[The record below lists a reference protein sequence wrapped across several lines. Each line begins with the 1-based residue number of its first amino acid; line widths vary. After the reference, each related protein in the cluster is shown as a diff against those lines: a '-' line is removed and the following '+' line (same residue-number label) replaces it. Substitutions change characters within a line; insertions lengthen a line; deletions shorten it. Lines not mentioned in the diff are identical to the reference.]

1 MKRILIFTLTTVFL
15 IIAAAVVLPIIYKDD
30 VVKIVKQ
37 EINKNVN
44 AEVDFSSV
52 SLSLFR
58 SFPHF
63 SLGLQDLTVTGEDIF
78 QYDTLAQV
86 PRFHATI
93 DLMSVVGSGPL
104 KVVNITLR
112 EPKIKVV
119 VLEDGSANYNIVPE
133 SDEMPGEEPSAPQS
147 DEVVMTMQKV
157 NIVDA
162 DISYDDATIPVRVEA
177 RNLDHVL
184 KGDLTQTS
192 TLLNTFTSTTDVS
205 VTYDEVQ
212 YLTGAEAEIDA
223 NINVDFNTMRF
234 DFADNLLRVNAI
246 PLKAEGFFQMLD
258 DGYDMDIVFNSRTDS
273 FKPLLSMVPAIY
285 TESFETIETDG
296 KLTFRG
302 WVRGKYDD
310 NSMPGYRVDLIVEE
324 GMFKYP
330 ELPSKVEDIEIR
342 AFINNPSGVTDELD
356 LKVENFSMLM
366 AGSQFN
372 SSLEM
377 KTPISD
383 PEINSR
389 LSGTIDLSK
398 LQDVYPLERGM
409 KLAGK
414 VSLDANLG
422 GKMSA
427 LEEER
432 YRDFKALGYV
442 LLENIRYSDSEYDL
456 DVKRGQFNLSPE
468 YIDMAAL
475 EMEFGNS
482 DLKADGKLVNAL
494 SYFLYNGTINGQLNL
509 QSERLDINELMPESE
524 GETSGEPEEAIE
536 AVVVPERVDFT
547 LNTSVEQLLYSNLV
561 LSDVAGKVTVRDQK
575 IVLDELST
583 STLDGSMMLSGS
595 YAYDGEGE
603 PEVAL
608 NYNLKE
614 VSVNKTAVA
623 FTAFSQYA
631 PIAKKANGE
640 VSTSFSLSTKLDN
653 TMQPLFETLNS
664 SGKFSADVLSF
675 GDVNTLQKLGNTL
688 KVNEL
693 KNPRIEDFNIDF
705 EISNGKLFVRPFDM
719 QLNGMKA
726 TLGGSTGLDQS
737 IDYNLKLDIPRSKLG
752 SDVNNLLDQLS
763 GKVSDLGVDFDP
775 GDVIKLNTKIT
786 GSLSNPT
793 LTPALDEEG
802 SGFKDKLNEK
812 IESTIE
818 DEKEKAKEKAQEE
831 LQKKIE
837 MAEAKAEELLQ
848 KAQEQADRIR
858 AEAAGAAQ
866 KLRNKTDE
874 EAQSL
879 IDEAKG
885 KGALAKIAAE
895 KAAKEVKK
903 AGYKKADK
911 LEEEAEKQAQKV
923 IDEARKKGDELIE
936 KAKQKNEG
944 IAP

>member
-30 VVKIVKQ
+30 VIKIVKQ

-44 AEVDFSSV
+44 AEVNFSSV

-58 SFPHF
+58 SFPNF
-63 SLGLQDLTVTGEDIF
+63 SLGIQDLTVRGEDVF
-78 QYDTLAQV
+78 QYDTLAQI
-86 PRFHATI
+86 PQFHATI
-93 DLMSVVGSGPL
+93 DLLSVVGSGPF

-119 VLEDGSANYNIVPE
+119 VLEDGSANYDIAAG
-133 SDEMPGEEPSAPQS
+133 SDEMPGEKPTGAQS
-147 DEVVMTMQKV
+147 EEVVMIMQKV

-162 DISYDDATIPVRVEA
+162 DIIYDDATIPVRVEA
-177 RNLDHVL
+177 RNLDHIL

-192 TLLNTFTSTTDVS
+192 TLLNTFTSSTDVI
-205 VTYDEVQ
+205 VIYDEVQ
-212 YLTGAEAEIDA
+212 YLAGAEAEIDA
-223 NINVDFNTMRF
+223 NINVNFNTMRF
-234 DFADNLLRVNAI
+234 DFADNLIRVNAI

-258 DGYDMDIVFNSRTDS
+258 DGYDMDIIFNSRTDS

-285 TESFETIETDG
+285 TEGFETIETEG

-302 WVRGKYDD
+302 WVRGKYND
-310 NSMPGYRVDLIVEE
+310 NNLPGYRVDLIVEE

-342 AFINNPSGVTDELD
+342 ANINNPTGVTDELD

-372 SSLEM
+372 SFLEV

-398 LQDVYPLERGM
+398 IQDVYPLERGM
-409 KLAGK
+409 NLAGK

-432 YRDFKALGYV
+432 YRDFKALGY
-442 LLENIRYSDSEYDL
+442 LLLQNIRYSDSEYDL
-456 DVKRGQFNLSPE
+456 VVRRGQFNLSPE

-475 EMEFGNS
+475 EMEIGNS
-482 DLKADGKLVNAL
+482 DLKADGKLLNAL
-494 SYFLYNGTINGQLNL
+494 SYILHDGTIVGQLNL
-509 QSERLDINELMPESE
+509 QSERLDINELVPESG
-524 GETSGEPEEAIE
+524 GETSGESEEAIE
-536 AVVVPERVDFT
+536 AVVVPERLDFS
-547 LNTSVEQLLYSNLV
+547 LNTSVDQLLYSNLV
-561 LSDVAGKVTVRDQK
+561 LSDVAGKVTVKNQK
-575 IVLDELST
+575 IMLDELST

-595 YAYDGEGE
+595 YAYDGNRE

-608 NYNLKE
+608 NYELKN

-640 VSTSFSLSTKLDN
+640 VSTSFSLSTKLDKN
-653 TMQPLFETLNS
+653 MQPLFETLNS
-664 SGKFSADVLSF
+664 SGIFSADVLSF

-693 KNPRIEDFNIDF
+693 KNPKIEDFNIDF
-705 EISNGKLFVRPFDM
+705 EITNGKLFVRPFDM

-737 IDYNLKLDIPRSKLG
+737 IDYGLKLDIPRSKLG
-752 SDVNNLLDQLS
+752 SDVNNLLDQIS

-775 GDVIKLNTKIT
+775 GELIKLNTKIT
-786 GSLSNPT
+786 GTLSKPI
-793 LTPALDEEG
+793 LTPSLYEEG
-802 SGFKDKLNEK
+802 PGFKDKLKEK
-812 IESTIE
+812 IESTIDE
-818 DEKEKAKEKAQEE
+818 EKEKAKEKAQEE
-831 LQKKIE
+831 LQKQIE
-837 MAEAKAEELLQ
+837 KAETKAEKLMQ
-848 KAQEQADRIR
+848 KAQEQADKIR

-866 KLRNKTDE
+866 KVRNKSDQ

-879 IDEAKG
+879 IEEAKG

-895 KAAKEVKK
+895 KAAKELKK

-911 LEEEAEKQAQKV
+911 LEKEADKPAQKI
-923 IDEARKKGDELIE
+923 IDEARAKGDELIE

-944 IAP
+944 VN

>member
-30 VVKIVKQ
+30 VIKIVKQ

-44 AEVDFSSV
+44 AEVNFSSV

-63 SLGLQDLTVTGEDIF
+63 SLGIQDLTVSGEDVF
-78 QYDTLAQV
+78 QYDTLAQI
-86 PRFHATI
+86 PQFHATI
-93 DLMSVVGSGPL
+93 DLLSVVGSGPF

-119 VLEDGSANYNIVPE
+119 VLEDGSANYDIAAG
-133 SDEMPGEEPSAPQS
+133 SDEMPGEKPTGAQS
-147 DEVVMTMQKV
+147 EEVVMIMQKV

-162 DISYDDATIPVRVEA
+162 DIIYDDATIPVRVEA
-177 RNLDHVL
+177 RNLDHIL

-192 TLLNTFTSTTDVS
+192 TLLNTFTSSTDVI
-205 VTYDEVQ
+205 VIYDEVQ
-212 YLTGAEAEIDA
+212 YLAGAEAEIDA
-223 NINVDFNTMRF
+223 NINVNFNTMRF
-234 DFADNLLRVNAI
+234 DFADNLIRVNAI

-258 DGYDMDIVFNSRTDS
+258 DGYDMDIIFNSRTDS

-285 TESFETIETDG
+285 TEGFETIETEG

-302 WVRGKYDD
+302 WVRGKYND
-310 NSMPGYRVDLIVEE
+310 NNLPGYRVDLIVEE

-342 AFINNPSGVTDELD
+342 ANINNPTGVTDELD

-372 SSLEM
+372 SFLEV

-398 LQDVYPLERGM
+398 IQDVYPLERGM
-409 KLAGK
+409 NLAGK

-432 YRDFKALGYV
+432 YRDFKALGY
-442 LLENIRYSDSEYDL
+442 LLLQNIRYSDSEYDL
-456 DVKRGQFNLSPE
+456 VVRRGQFNLSPE

-475 EMEFGNS
+475 EMEIGNS
-482 DLKADGKLVNAL
+482 DLKADGKLLNAL
-494 SYFLYNGTINGQLNL
+494 SYILHDGTIVGQLNL
-509 QSERLDINELMPESE
+509 QSERLDINELVPESG
-524 GETSGEPEEAIE
+524 GETSGESEEAIE
-536 AVVVPERVDFT
+536 AVVVPERLDFS
-547 LNTSVEQLLYSNLV
+547 LNTSVDQLLYSNLV
-561 LSDVAGKVTVRDQK
+561 LSDVAGKVTVKNQK
-575 IVLDELST
+575 IMLDELST

-595 YAYDGEGE
+595 YAYDGNRE

-608 NYNLKE
+608 NYELKN

-640 VSTSFSLSTKLDN
+640 VSTSFSLSTKLDKN
-653 TMQPLFETLNS
+653 MQPLFETLNS
-664 SGKFSADVLSF
+664 SGIFSADVLSF

-693 KNPRIEDFNIDF
+693 KNPKIEDFNIDF
-705 EISNGKLFVRPFDM
+705 EITNGKLFVRPFDM

-737 IDYNLKLDIPRSKLG
+737 IDYGLKLDIPRSKLG
-752 SDVNNLLDQLS
+752 SDVNNLLDQIS
-763 GKVSDLGVDFDP
+763 GKVSDLGVDFDT
-775 GDVIKLNTKIT
+775 GDLIKLNTKIT
-786 GSLSNPT
+786 GTLSKPI
-793 LTPALDEEG
+793 LTPSLYEEG
-802 SGFKDKLNEK
+802 PGFKDKLKEK
-812 IESTIE
+812 IESTIDE
-818 DEKEKAKEKAQEE
+818 EKEKAKEKAQEE
-831 LQKKIE
+831 LQKQIE
-837 MAEAKAEELLQ
+837 KAETKAEKLMQ
-848 KAQEQADRIR
+848 KAQEQADKIR

-866 KLRNKTDE
+866 KVRNKSDQ

-879 IDEAKG
+879 IEEAKG

-895 KAAKEVKK
+895 KAAKELKK

-911 LEEEAEKQAQKV
+911 LEKEADKPAQKI
-923 IDEARKKGDELIE
+923 IDEARAKGDELIE

-944 IAP
+944 VN